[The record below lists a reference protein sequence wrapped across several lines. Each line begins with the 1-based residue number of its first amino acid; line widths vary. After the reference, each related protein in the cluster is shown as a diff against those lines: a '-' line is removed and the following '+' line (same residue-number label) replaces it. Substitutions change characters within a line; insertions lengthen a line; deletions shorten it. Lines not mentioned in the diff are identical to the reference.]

1 MWALYWRTWLSMAI
15 LVMLITL
22 LHQVSGVL
30 DWVSNTNYQP
40 SMFWSLVAVLLLII
54 SLLQKNG
61 LVYLVWGWND
71 RLKSLALEPSLWQQW
86 NRAFICF
93 FIGLAVLSW
102 LVYVTVS
109 TPHWSFYKLYLQP
122 TALVLWPLAYGR
134 FLRYQSLSG

>member
-1 MWALYWRTWLSMAI
+1 MALS
-15 LVMLITL
+15 VMLITL

-61 LVYLVWGWND
+61 LVYLVWGWTD
-71 RLKSLALEPSLWQQW
+71 KLRSLGLEASLWQQW
-86 NRAFICF
+86 NRAFIYF
-93 FIGLAVLSW
+93 FIGLAMLSW

-109 TPHWSFYKLYLQP
+109 TPYWSFYKLYLQP
-122 TALVLWPLAYGR
+122 TALVLWPVLCGK
-134 FLRYQSLSG
+134 FLRYRSLSG